1 VTERPADCAA
11 LREVAAELALGAL
24 EGSERGEALAH
35 LARCPSCRA
44 HVQEL
49 AEAADVLL
57 ALAPEAEPPAGFES
71 AVLGRIDEERGPVA
85 AGRRRSRVLLAV
97 AAVALLLAGLAAGFV
112 LGARGEGESDLAWAT
127 MHSPGGDAV
136 GEVWRYGGDDATLVV
151 SVPAWADIEGED
163 GPRYALRLDLS
174 DGDSVEVGDFAL
186 GTGTSSWG
194 VNAPV
199 AAGSIESVS
208 VVDDT
213 GRLWCTGTFD

>member
-1 VTERPADCAA
+1 VTEHPADCAA
-11 LREVAAELALGAL
+11 LREVAADLALGSL
-24 EGSERGEALAH
+24 QGSERGEALAH
-35 LARCPSCRA
+35 VAHCPACRA

-49 AEAADVLL
+49 AEAVDVLL

-71 AVLGRIDEERGPVA
+71 AVLARIDEERGDVP
-85 AGRRRSRVLLAV
+85 RRRGRGRVLLAA

-112 LGARGEGESDLAWAT
+112 LGGRDGSESELAWAT
-127 MHSPGGDAV
+127 MRSPEGDAV

-151 SVPAWADIEGED
+151 SVPAWAEVEGED
-163 GPRYALRLDLS
+163 GPRYTLRLALD
-174 DGDSVEVGDFAL
+174 DGDTVEVGDFGL

-194 VNAPV
+194 VHAPV
-199 AAGSIESVS
+199 AAATIEAVS